1 MNMTNSSEAFSEE
14 QIKVLHQI
22 FAQGFTEVVLPHI
35 DELKLAVNKLEKKS
49 DELTEDMDEVK
60 ERLGSIE
67 NKLDSTIIRTDD
79 HELKIQQLQQKLA

>member
-1 MNMTNSSEAFSEE
+1 MTNSSEAFSEE

-35 DELKLAVNKLEKKS
+35 DEMKKDIEQLKNNDREAK
-49 DELTEDMDEVK
+49 EDMDEVK

-67 NKLDSTIIRTDD
+67 NKLDSTIERTDD